1 MIEIDATKVQFI
13 YYEVQTNVNL
23 VIYMSKLDY

>member
-13 YYEVQTNVNL
+13 YYEVQTYVNL
-23 VIYMSKLDY
+23 VIYMSKLYY

>member
-13 YYEVQTNVNL
+13 YYEVQTHVNL
-23 VIYMSKLDY
+23 VIYMSKLYY